1 MDNGGEMDFI
11 FRKHPAFSS
20 LKQRAEKVPLNLYET
35 DYRKVVA
42 GWLDGITKFN
52 NIGEIAP
59 QVKYLTQSD
68 EFSQIVGKET
78 AAMANDWLRS
88 VLSPDVPSKTKE
100 PINLLSRFLRK
111 ATAVASL
118 GLNYA
123 SVAKQALTQIPLTI
137 IEKAPPKFRS
147 KFAKDFGINVKD
159 LPSLKERKG
168 TVAIADM
175 QGKIGRIFTGAL
187 TEFDKTNAQIS
198 LNSLLDKNYNKILK
212 DGKEVTPEVV
222 DFILKKSQDTLD
234 LWYGGMTKAQLP
246 PNFRTDT
253 GKFLNMFI
261 LPLTSQLNGFFQA
274 IYKAKGIKKYQKS
287 AEVVASAIT
296 IAYME
301 QVVSNLSPEWSDKK
315 TMAKDTLQ
323 SLAGNI
329 PVVSQMVYAYATDQP
344 VAVSAGISGISA
356 LLKELGREDKDAK
369 TIGLKSAELLGLPKR
384 IRKTMEGLK
393 TVEEKGLRDKRG
405 ALLAPVAGIK
415 EKIRTIVNGKYGSL
429 EAKKYLEGIGK
440 KKKYDVQPKF
450 DEAWEMLRKGDE
462 AGARNVVD
470 SLDDKEYEEYKKVLS
485 STKRND
491 TVIAESMLE
500 YNPKGAV
507 EFIQSL
513 PRQEAN
519 RIVKNFEDEQW
530 EIYKNNK

>member
-1 MDNGGEMDFI
+1 
-11 FRKHPAFSS
+11 
-20 LKQRAEKVPLNLYET
+20 
-35 DYRKVVA
+35 
-42 GWLDGITKFN
+42 
-52 NIGEIAP
+52 
-59 QVKYLTQSD
+59 
-68 EFSQIVGKET
+68 
-78 AAMANDWLRS
+78 
-88 VLSPDVPSKTKE
+88 
-100 PINLLSRFLRK
+100 
-111 ATAVASL
+111 
-118 GLNYA
+118 
-123 SVAKQALTQIPLTI
+123 
-137 IEKAPPKFRS
+137 
-147 KFAKDFGINVKD
+147 
-159 LPSLKERKG
+159 
-168 TVAIADM
+168 
-175 QGKIGRIFTGAL
+175 
-187 TEFDKTNAQIS
+187 
-198 LNSLLDKNYNKILK
+198 
-212 DGKEVTPEVV
+212 
-222 DFILKKSQDTLD
+222 
-234 LWYGGMTKAQLP
+234 
-246 PNFRTDT
+246 
-253 GKFLNMFI
+253 

-301 QVVSNLSPEWSDKK
+301 QVISNLSPEWSDKK